1 MACISAPTDAIPD
14 LNLLSV
20 LLEESAARHKH
31 LCPRQVLGVR
41 IGLKGLQCLGFIGE
55 NYQPRYRNEDKR
67 LLTITETDG
76 CGSDGIAVATDCAVG
91 KRTLRV
97 FDFGKVAATL
107 VDTYDER
114 AFRVAPSASARAIAV
129 RHEPDAESNW
139 HAYLKAYQVLPDH
152 ELIQVREVR
161 LSRTISE
168 ILSKPN
174 ARAIC
179 SSCGEEVFNER
190 EVIRSGIILCRSC
203 AGERY
208 YTVR

>member
-1 MACISAPTDAIPD
+1 VACISALTDAIPD
-14 LNLLSV
+14 SKLLGV

-55 NYQPRYRNEDKR
+55 GYQPRYRNANKH
-67 LLTITETDG
+67 LLTISETDG
-76 CGSDGIAVATDCAVG
+76 CGSDGIGVATDCAVG

-97 FDFGKVAATL
+97 IDFGKVAATL
-107 VDTYDER
+107 IDIRDER
-114 AFRVAPSASARAIAV
+114 AFRVAPSASARAMAV
-129 RHEPDAESNW
+129 RHEPNAESHW
-139 HAYLKAYQVLPDH
+139 HAYLKAYQELPDH
-152 ELIQVREVR
+152 ELIQVHEVR

-168 ILSKPN
+168 ILSKPS

-179 SSCGEEVFNER
+179 SSCGEEIFNER
-190 EVIRSGIILCRSC
+190 EVIRSDKVLCRSC

-208 YTVR
+208 YSPY